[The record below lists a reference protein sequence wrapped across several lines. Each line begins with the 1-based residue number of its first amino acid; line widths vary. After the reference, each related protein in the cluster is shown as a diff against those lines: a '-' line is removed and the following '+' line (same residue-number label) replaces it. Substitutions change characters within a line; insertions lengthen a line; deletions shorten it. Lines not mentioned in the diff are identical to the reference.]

1 MADYDSAGFDT
12 LYPTLLGLNTG
23 GITGSLKTVQDG
35 TGTDT
40 ALQVSTGAVK
50 SLGTLESVG
59 SATIGGN
66 VTATQFSGSA
76 AGLTDVHNTD
86 FAIRTASSGAALI
99 GETDQ
104 VINLTGTV
112 SSLVMGV
119 AADLVGK
126 RFIVNNLTAG
136 SISIDFNSQTI
147 FNNGA
152 ASTSG
157 LSVRAYTGYV
167 FLATALG
174 WVLLDGTL
182 V

>member
-12 LYPTLLGLNTG
+12 LYPTLLGLNSG
-23 GITGSLKTVQDG
+23 EITGALKTVQDG
-35 TGTDT
+35 TGNDT
-40 ALQVSTGAVK
+40 ALQLSTTAVK
-50 SLGTLESVG
+50 SLGTIESVG
-59 SATIGGN
+59 NATIGGN
-66 VTATQFSGSA
+66 ATANQFNGSA
-76 AGLTDVHNTD
+76 AGLTGVHNTD
-86 FAIRTASSGAALI
+86 FAIRTASSGVVLI

-112 SSLVMGV
+112 SALTMGV

-126 RFIVNNLTAG
+126 RVIVNNLTAG
-136 SISIDFNSQTI
+136 SIAIDFNSQTI

-152 ASTSG
+152 ASTST
-157 LSVRAYTGYV
+157 LSVRGYTGYV